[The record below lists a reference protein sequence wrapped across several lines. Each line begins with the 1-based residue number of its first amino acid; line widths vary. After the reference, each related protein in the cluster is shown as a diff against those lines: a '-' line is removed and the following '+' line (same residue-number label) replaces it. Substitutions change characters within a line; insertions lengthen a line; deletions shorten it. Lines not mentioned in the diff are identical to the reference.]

1 MKMNK
6 YYEIYEPEVTEI
18 TSGCSPVST
27 GTITFGGWVWYY
39 PAIGK
44 VAGTAGNLEKWV
56 TGYKEKWE
64 SLKDSSVWEES
75 FNWSSQLKTRE
86 EAWEWL
92 DSQAS

>member
-1 MKMNK
+1 MKK
-6 YYEIYEPEVTEI
+6 IIKI
-18 TSGCSPVST
+18 TSSCSPTGT
-27 GTITFGGWVWYY
+27 GTIAAGGWVWYY

-64 SLKDSSVWEES
+64 SLEDSHVEEEFSWYSQTETEES
-75 FNWSSQLKTRE
+75 AL
-86 EAWEWL
+86 EWL